1 MGRKTMS
8 NMQPISLSRSSEV
21 YMRNADPA
29 FTFGS
34 VDAARSDAKGS
45 GRFDS
50 AHRRQRIPSPCW
62 PKFRRTLGMSLDTRI
77 TANGHIVPCS

>member
-34 VDAARSDAKGS
+34 VDAARRREREWPV
-45 GRFDS
+45 RFG
-50 AHRRQRIPSPCW
+50 PSPTKDPVALLAEISEDARNEPRYKNYCEW
-62 PKFRRTLGMSLDTRI
+62 AHCTMF
-77 TANGHIVPCS
+77 